1 MSRSA
6 SVLSDLWPY
15 VLLTFALVGMWS
27 FALAQLGYLT
37 SADVRAWRR
46 LAALRGY
53 AGPQTRLARAAERS
67 PTLARLRD
75 ELDLRRLLATADR
88 DETDAAFL
96 GRTAFLA
103 LLALSAVL
111 AIDFGSRLGGGGFAV
126 SPGFAVLIAL
136 LTALLRFTSLRG
148 AARRRQERAG
158 RTLGDMMML
167 VAIMT
172 DGRGLQ
178 VEDSVRIL
186 SRCATTP
193 DLRTLVDGGW
203 RRLIA
208 ETPRNTVELYRR
220 IGDEF
225 RIEPFATVADALTAT
240 NVGMAERDTYTRVAR
255 AVYQQ
260 RLADARMRAARARI
274 LVTLPVA
281 GMLIPLLLLLGA
293 PTFQSITTGLGG
305 G

>member
-1 MSRSA
+1 M
-6 SVLSDLWPY
+6 LSDLWPY
-15 VLLTFALVGMWS
+15 VLMTIALVGAWA
-27 FALAQLGYLT
+27 FILAQLGYLT

-53 AGPQTRLARAAERS
+53 AGPESRLQRAADHS
-67 PTLARLRD
+67 PAIRRLQD
-75 ELDLRRLLATADR
+75 ELDLHRLLAIADR
-88 DETDAAFL
+88 GETDAAFL
-96 GRTAFLA
+96 TRTVFLSLFAFTLVLLLDLASRLAGGDFAVTPGVA
-103 LLALSAVL
+103 LLVALAV
-111 AIDFGSRLGGGGFAV
+111 G
-126 SPGFAVLIAL
+126 
-136 LTALLRFTSLRG
+136 LLRFAALRT
-148 AARRRQERAG
+148 AARRRQEMAG

-178 VEDSVRIL
+178 VEDAVRIL
-186 SRCATTP
+186 SRCATSP
-193 DLRTLVDGGW
+193 QLRTLVEGGW
-203 RRLIA
+203 RRLVA
-208 ETPRNTVELYRR
+208 EPPRSTVDLYRR
-220 IGDEF
+220 IGEEF
-225 RIEPFATVADALTAT
+225 RIGQFVLVADALTTT
-240 NVGMAERDTYTRVAR
+240 NVGIAERDTYTRVAR

-260 RLADARMRAARARI
+260 RLAEARMRAARARI

>member
-1 MSRSA
+1 M
-6 SVLSDLWPY
+6 LSDLWPY
-15 VLLTFALVGMWS
+15 ALTTIALVGAWV
-27 FALAQLGYLT
+27 FVLAELGYLT
-37 SADVRAWRR
+37 SPDVRAWRR

-53 AGPQTRLARAAERS
+53 AGPQTRLERAAERS
-67 PTLARLRD
+67 PAIRRLQD
-75 ELDLRRLLATADR
+75 ELDLHRLLAIAGR
-88 DETDAAFL
+88 DETEPAFL
-96 GRTAFLA
+96 GRTVFLA
-103 LLALSAVL
+103 LLAFTVILVV
-111 AIDFGSRLGGGGFAV
+111 DVGSRVAGGFAI
-126 SPGFAVLIAL
+126 PPLAAVL
-136 LTALLRFTSLRG
+136 TAVGVVLLRFAALRA
-148 AARRRQERAG
+148 AARRRQDVAG

-167 VAIMT
+167 VAILT

-178 VEDSVRIL
+178 VEDAIRIL

-203 RRLIA
+203 RRLI
-208 ETPRNTVELYRR
+208 PSRPHNTADLYRA

-225 RIEPFATVADALTAT
+225 RIPQFVFVADALVTT
-240 NVGMAERDTYTRVAR
+240 NVGIAERDTYTRVAG

-260 RLADARMRAARARI
+260 RLTEARMRSARARI

-293 PTFQSITTGLGG
+293 PTFQSISAGLGG